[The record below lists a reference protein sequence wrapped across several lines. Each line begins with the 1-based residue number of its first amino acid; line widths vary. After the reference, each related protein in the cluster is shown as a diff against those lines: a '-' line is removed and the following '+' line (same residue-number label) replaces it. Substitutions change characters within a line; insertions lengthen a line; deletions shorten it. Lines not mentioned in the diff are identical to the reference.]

1 MSLAERMER
10 LPNWLRQAL
19 LVGQVPNYLEIGTIT
34 PTLDIGQGGWGEND
48 IRYFDETAVGV
59 NAGTTVVTNTVNEA
73 SVILGA
79 RGITSAAFLVQ
90 IVIIPPTA
98 SGIVLGNHTMAAAGY
113 ATWKDLTGNAATRI
127 YVPPGCSFR
136 ISSTAPGAG
145 DTLQSIGYY
154 LKTRPGFN
162 PF

>member
-1 MSLAERMER
+1 MTQQMER

-19 LVGQVPNYLEIGTIT
+19 MIGQIPNQFADDHVQ
-34 PTLDIGQGGWGEND
+34 PVLDVGQGGWGGSD
-48 IRYFDETAVGV
+48 VRYFDETAVGV
-59 NAGTTVVTNTVNEA
+59 NAGSTVVTNTVNEA
-73 SVILGA
+73 ALILGA

-113 ATWKDLTGNAATRI
+113 ATWKDLTGGAGTRI

-154 LKTRPGFN
+154 LKLPPGYN